1 VTALPREP
9 APPPAAG
16 PPEPEPP
23 EVTAPAGGPSAPE
36 LTAALL
42 RGAYGLALCCAP
54 GLIIRLAGGVVA
66 TPGDRAVGRVLGV
79 RHVAQAVVSLARPT
93 PAVLALGAGAD
104 VLHSASMVALAALDR
119 PRRRLGC
126 TDALIAAAF
135 AAAGGTLAARRAAA
149 AGPAPETA
157 ALPALPLPR
166 PT

>member
-1 VTALPREP
+1 VTALPPEP
-9 APPPAAG
+9 APPPATA
-16 PPEPEPP
+16 PREPEPP
-23 EVTAPAGGPSAPE
+23 AVTLPAGGPSAPE

-54 GLIIRLAGGVVA
+54 GPIISLAGGVVA

-79 RHVAQAVVSLARPT
+79 RHVAQAIVSLARPT

-135 AAAGGTLAARRAAA
+135 AAAGGILAARRAAA
-149 AGPAPETA
+149 AGRAPETA
-157 ALPALPLPR
+157 ALPALP
-166 PT
+166 